1 MSNYFRYFMLFVN
14 FVGVFS
20 YNIKYTILEN
30 TYYVIICN
38 LYEILIFIQSVLKYK
53 LKIQRFKD

>member
-20 YNIKYTILEN
+20 YIIKMYNIKECVYTLQKYDDVILCD
-30 TYYVIICN
+30 Y
-38 LYEILIFIQSVLKYK
+38 L
-53 LKIQRFKD
+53 